1 MVKRIFLTLL
11 MLLILVYLALAVS
24 VLNDKPK
31 AMVCSGLKLDIKDSV
46 YAGFIKEKE
55 VTLLLK
61 KHSLDPTDKRI
72 DEINTQLIE
81 DQLATHPLIDA
92 VECYTTP
99 SGLLRIEVS
108 QRIPLLRVMDS
119 SGGNFFVDT
128 KGRKMASSAHC
139 VARLPIATGFIS
151 QQMACGELYQF
162 AGFLMNDDFWNA
174 QIEQIHVLKGG
185 DVELVPR
192 VGNHLIYMGKLKGYE
207 RKLARLK
214 EFYRKGLNKVGW
226 NKYSRISVE
235 FSNQII
241 CTRRE

>member
-1 MVKRIFLTLL
+1 MAKRIFLTLL

-24 VLNDKPK
+24 LLNDKPR

-46 YAGFIKEKE
+46 YAGFINQKE
-55 VTLLLK
+55 VTQLLK
-61 KHSLDPTDKRI
+61 KQGLAPAGKRM

-81 DQLATHPLIDA
+81 KQLASHPLIDG

-99 SGLLRIEVS
+99 SGLVRIEVS
-108 QRIPLLRVMDS
+108 QRIPLLRIMDAN
-119 SGGNFFVDT
+119 GNNYFVDT
-128 KGRKMASSAHC
+128 KGRKMPSGAQC
-139 VARLPIATGFIS
+139 VARLPLATGYVS
-151 QQMACGELYQF
+151 QKMACGELYQF
-162 AGFLMNDDFWNA
+162 AGFLMEDDFWNA

-192 VGNHLIYMGKLKGYE
+192 VGNHLIYMGTLKGYE

-214 EFYRKGLNKVGW
+214 EFYRKGLNQVGW

>member
-1 MVKRIFLTLL
+1 MAKRIFLTLL

-24 VLNDKPK
+24 VLNNKPR
-31 AMVCSGLKLDIKDSV
+31 AMVCTGVKLDIKDSI
-46 YAGFIKEKE
+46 YAGFIQQKE
-55 VTLLLK
+55 VTQLLK
-61 KHSLDPTDKRI
+61 KHGLDPAGKRM
-72 DEINTQLIE
+72 DEVNTQLVE
-81 DQLATHPLIDA
+81 EQLSTHPLIDG

-108 QRIPLLRVMDS
+108 QRIPLLRVMDVQ
-119 SGGNFFVDT
+119 GNNYFVDT
-128 KGRKMASSAHC
+128 KGRKMASNAHC
-139 VARLPIATGFIS
+139 VARLPIATGHIS
-151 QQMACGELYQF
+151 QKMAYNELYQF
-162 AGFLMNDDFWNA
+162 AGFLMQDEFWNA
-174 QIEQIHVLKGG
+174 QVEQIHVLKGG

-192 VGNHLIYMGKLKGYE
+192 VGNHLIYMGQLKGYE

>member
-1 MVKRIFLTLL
+1 MAKRIFLTLL

-24 VLNDKPK
+24 VLNNKPR
-31 AMVCSGLKLDIKDSV
+31 AMVCTGVKLDIKDSI
-46 YAGFIKEKE
+46 YAGFIQQKE
-55 VTLLLK
+55 VTQLLK
-61 KHSLDPTDKRI
+61 KHGLDPAGKRM
-72 DEINTQLIE
+72 DEVNTQLVE
-81 DQLATHPLIDA
+81 EQLSTHPLIDG

-108 QRIPLLRVMDS
+108 QRIPLLRVMDVQ
-119 SGGNFFVDT
+119 GNNYFVDT
-128 KGRKMASSAHC
+128 KGRKMASNAHC
-139 VARLPIATGFIS
+139 VARLPIATGHIS
-151 QQMACGELYQF
+151 QKMACNELYQF
-162 AGFLMNDDFWNA
+162 AGFLMQDEFWNA
-174 QIEQIHVLKGG
+174 QVEQIHVLKGG
-185 DVELVPR
+185 VVELVPR
-192 VGNHLIYMGKLKGYE
+192 VGNHLIYMGQLKGYE

>member
-1 MVKRIFLTLL
+1 MAKRIFLTLL
-11 MLLILVYLALAVS
+11 MLLILVYLALAIS

-31 AMVCSGLKLDIKDSV
+31 SMVCSGMRMDIKDSV
-46 YAGFIKEKE
+46 YAGFIQQKE
-55 VTLLLK
+55 VTQLLK
-61 KHSLDPTDKRI
+61 KNGLDPVGKRI
-72 DEINTQLIE
+72 DEINTQAIE
-81 DQLATHPLIDA
+81 EQLAAHPLIDG
-92 VECYTTP
+92 VECFTTP

-108 QRIPLLRVMDS
+108 QRIPLLRVMDAN
-119 SGGNFFVDT
+119 GNSFFVDT
-128 KGRKMASSAHC
+128 KGHKMPSSAQC
-139 VARLPIATGFIS
+139 VARLPIATGHIN
-151 QQMACGELYQF
+151 QKMACGELYHF
-162 AGFLMNDDFWNA
+162 AEFLMKDDFWNA

-207 RKLARLK
+207 HKLARLK

-226 NKYSRISVE
+226 NKYSRISIE

>member
-31 AMVCSGLKLDIKDSV
+31 AMVCSGLKLDIKDSI
-46 YAGFIKEKE
+46 YAGFIKQKE
-55 VTLLLK
+55 VSQLLK
-61 KHSLDPTDKRI
+61 KHGLDPVGKRM
-72 DEINTQLIE
+72 DEINTQHIE
-81 DQLATHPLIDA
+81 DQLASHPLIDG

-108 QRIPLLRVMDS
+108 QRIPLLRVMDV
-119 SGGNFFVDT
+119 GGNNYFVDT
-128 KGRKMASSAHC
+128 KGRKMASGAQC
-139 VARLPIATGFIS
+139 VARLPIATGHVS
-151 QQMACGELYQF
+151 QQMACRELYQF
-162 AGFLMNDDFWNA
+162 ADFLMNDDFWNA

-192 VGNHLIYMGKLKGYE
+192 VGNHLIYMGQLKGYE

-214 EFYRKGLNKVGW
+214 GFYRKGLNKVGW

>member
-24 VLNDKPK
+24 VLNEKPK
-31 AMVCSGLKLDIKDSV
+31 AMVCTGLKLDIKDSV
-46 YAGFIKEKE
+46 YAGFIHQKE
-55 VTLLLK
+55 VTQLLK
-61 KHSLDPTDKRI
+61 KHGLDPTGKRMN
-72 DEINTQLIE
+72 EVNTQLIE
-81 DQLATHPLIDA
+81 EQLATHPLIDG

-99 SGLLRIEVS
+99 SGLLYIEVS
-108 QRIPLLRVMDS
+108 QRIPLLRVMDAQ
-119 SGGNFFVDT
+119 GNNYFVDT

-139 VARLPIATGFIS
+139 VARLPIATGYVS
-151 QQMACGELYQF
+151 QKMACGELYQF
-162 AGFLMNDDFWNA
+162 AGFLMKDDFWNA
-174 QIEQIHVLKGG
+174 QVEQIHVLKGG
-185 DVELVPR
+185 DAELVPR
-192 VGNHLIYMGKLKGYE
+192 VGNHLIYMGALKGYE